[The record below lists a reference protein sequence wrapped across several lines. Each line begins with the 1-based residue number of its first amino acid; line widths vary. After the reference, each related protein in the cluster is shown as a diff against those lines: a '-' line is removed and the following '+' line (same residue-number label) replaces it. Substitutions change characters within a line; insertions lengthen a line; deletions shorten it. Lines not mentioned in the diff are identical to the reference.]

1 MASQMSSGV
10 IQQLNRTATKSIYT
24 GKDKWKL
31 GLLAVGLIVVIVS
44 LIYSNTLANQLTA
57 EERARVA
64 LWAAALNQM
73 NDPSISSSIDANIL
87 LDIIDKIKQDDKVD
101 AETLINSIQSN
112 SIGAGQNITFLLD
125 VIKNNNTIPVILTDE
140 NDSIVTVKNFGEF
153 ENFKDNPA
161 YFYKQLAEIK
171 GGYPPIVIDLSSYFA
186 SSNDNKGGSKKQFIY
201 YADSSLLSQL
211 KSYPYVQ
218 FFVIGIFIMAA
229 YIAFSISRRAEQ
241 NKVWLGMAKE
251 TAHQLG
257 TPLSSLV
264 GWVEYLRF
272 QDEGRQDSQLVMIAD
287 EIEKDVSRLRLIAD
301 RFSKIGSEPQL
312 EDSDIVKEVGETLNY
327 IQRRAASRITFSFEN
342 SSPAIYAKVSPILF
356 DWVIEN
362 LLKNAL
368 DAMEG
373 TGHIGVKV
381 SEDGDDVIIDVA
393 DSGKGIPKSKFNT
406 IFEPGFSTK
415 KRGWGLGLSLS
426 KRIIEN
432 NHNGRIFVKESVID
446 KGTTFRIIIPH

>member
-1 MASQMSSGV
+1 MATQMSSGV

-24 GKDKWKL
+24 SKDKWKL
-31 GLLAVGLIVVIVS
+31 GLLLIGLVIIIVS
-44 LIYSNTLANQLTA
+44 LIYNNILANQLTA
-57 EERARVA
+57 EERTRVA
-64 LWAAALNQM
+64 LWASALNQM
-73 NDPSISSSIDANIL
+73 NDPSISSSIDANVL
-87 LDIIDKIKQDDKVD
+87 LDIITKNKQEGKID
-101 AETLINSIQSN
+101 ADMLSNIIQSN
-112 SIGAGQNITFLLD
+112 SIGAGQNMTFLLD

-140 NDSIVTVKNFGEF
+140 KDSIVTVKNFQEF
-153 ENFKDNPA
+153 ENFRDNPS
-161 YFYKQLAEIK
+161 YFYCKLKEMK
-171 GGYPPIVIDLSSYFA
+171 SGYSPIVIDLSSYF
-186 SSNDNKGGSKKQFIY
+186 SSDDIKNNSNKKQFIY
-201 YADSSLLSQL
+201 YADSSLLAQL
-211 KSYPYVQ
+211 KLYPYVQ
-218 FFVIGIFIMAA
+218 FLIIGIFIMAA
-229 YIAFSISRRAEQ
+229 YIAFSIARRAEQ

-272 QDEGRQDSQLVMIAD
+272 QDDDKEGQFSMIAD
-287 EIEKDVSRLRLIAD
+287 EIEKDVARLRLIAD

-312 EDSDIVKEVGETLNY
+312 EDNDIVKEVRETLNY
-327 IQRRAASRITFSFEN
+327 VQRRAASRIKFDFE
-342 SSPAIYAKVSPILF
+342 STAPVIQAKISPILF

-373 TGHIGVKV
+373 LGQISVRV
-381 SEDGDDVIIDVA
+381 SEESGDVIIDVS

-406 IFEPGFSTK
+406 IFEPGYSTK

-432 NHNGRIFVKESVID
+432 NHNGRIFVKESLID
-446 KGTTFRIIIPH
+446 KGTTFRVVIPH